1 LVNISPSLEINS
13 VEAQLQKQIKLCDFI
28 TYPNSKLSGLR
39 IIVNPPY
46 KESNKTT
53 IDFDEQNTYQGLSRN
68 DPYRPINGLM
78 NRKQMIDPYIREE
91 LEKEER
97 KVWWGNGEV

>member
-1 LVNISPSLEINS
+1 MIAIKNIARCLVNISPSLEINS

-46 KESNKTT
+46 KEGSKGNAWIPFIEKL
-53 IDFDEQNTYQGLSRN
+53 IDIDKEGSSIVVIYSR
-68 DPYRPINGLM
+68 I
-78 NRKQMIDPYIREE
+78 
-91 LEKEER
+91 
-97 KVWWGNGEV
+97 